1 VFDGLAANASGHGYK
16 TISASAS
23 EGTLDRQH
31 LYELLDLVEKS
42 EFVYVLETNG
52 MTLGDDEAFAKLL
65 TKYKNLHVGVSI
77 KGCNPE
83 ELHRLTGVRAGAYKL
98 PFKALQ
104 HLIDAGVSC
113 NACVSV
119 SFSDVQ
125 GIKSVE
131 KQLESINL
139 GIVTSTEIE
148 RIKLFPEVRK
158 RLMSEG
164 IRANCE
170 LSCVS

>member
-113 NACVSV
+113 NACV
-119 SFSDVQ
+119 
-125 GIKSVE
+125 
-131 KQLESINL
+131 
-139 GIVTSTEIE
+139 
-148 RIKLFPEVRK
+148 
-158 RLMSEG
+158 
-164 IRANCE
+164 
-170 LSCVS
+170 